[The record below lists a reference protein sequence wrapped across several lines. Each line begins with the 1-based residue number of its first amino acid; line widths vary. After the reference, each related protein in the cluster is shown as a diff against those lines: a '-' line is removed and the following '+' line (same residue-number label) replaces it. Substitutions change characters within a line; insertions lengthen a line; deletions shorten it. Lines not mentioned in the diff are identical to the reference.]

1 MTEWLYKIVTKPESN
16 FWRLNSIVLWRLLY
30 VCSITRFCDS
40 QKEKQKKSIK
50 YNWLYLFIVTQETLI
65 FMGYYASGFCRL
77 ISHLLHG
84 GAIHAWLLKTLTG
97 ISCMFIFFCCV
108 ANHYKCRS
116 LRQTSVYYLTV
127 SGMASLVSLLGSHGV
142 ESRSWPGGIL
152 TWSWHSFQSLFRLL
166 AELGSL
172 QLQTEVPIFLLT
184 ADLKSLIAPW
194 ACPQVQAT
202 WPSHNVSAYFFK
214 ARGGTPFGSHR
225 GSHNVRSD
233 CVLTEMSVPSLCL
246 ITWPNLGSDSPVIF
260 SGPAHPSLRNGDYT
274 RPVQNGEW
282 ARVNLSSRL

>member
-1 MTEWLYKIVTKPESN
+1 MEFPPCGEQSGLASEAQWLLAFCLPELTPEWCLLGLIACLVLRPNSLIYVWKMMTEWLYKTVTKPESN
-16 FWRLNSIVLWRLLY
+16 FWCLNSIILWRLLY

-40 QKEKQKKSIK
+40 QKEKQKKPIK
-50 YNWLYLFIVTQETLI
+50 YNWLYLLIVTQETLI

-97 ISCMFIFFCCV
+97 ISCMLIFFRCV

-184 ADLKSLIAPW
+184 ADRKSLIAPW

-202 WPSHNVSAYFFK
+202 WPSHNVAAYFFK
-214 ARGGTPFGSHR
+214 AKRRNSIWLSQR
-225 GSHNVRSD
+225 
-233 CVLTEMSVPSLCL
+233 LT
-246 ITWPNLGSDSPVIF
+246 
-260 SGPAHPSLRNGDYT
+260 
-274 RPVQNGEW
+274 
-282 ARVNLSSRL
+282 